1 MLDNSCNR
9 STSSPKEI
17 YDLIKYKYDFRK
29 NNPDFFYPCGL
40 ICFYGPQGS
49 GKTLSAVHY
58 VQNLFEK
65 YPNSILVTNL
75 KLVNYPFDNVRVFE
89 FIDGDTLLKYK
100 NGEQGVIFLIDEIQ
114 IYFNS
119 LESKNIS
126 IDVIALLSQQRK
138 QRLHI
143 VCTSQVFDRMAKPL
157 REQFDK
163 AIECNCYFNA
173 LQINHVIK
181 RDLGAEDKGT
191 TGLRRKFSK
200 TFIWFHKVT
209 MYNSYDTYV
218 VIKRGNIKQK
228 GESNIY
234 GYDNNLQ

>member
-1 MLDNSCNR
+1 MLDNGCNR
-9 STSSPKEI
+9 SVSTPREVFQ
-17 YDLIKYKYDFRK
+17 LFKYKYFFRK
-29 NNPDFFYPCGL
+29 NNPDFFYPAGL
-40 ICFYGPQGS
+40 VCFYGPQGS
-49 GKTLSAVHY
+49 GKTLSAVNY
-58 VQNLFEK
+58 VQNLFLK
-65 YPNSILVTNL
+65 YPNCKLVTNL
-75 KLVNYPFDNVRVFE
+75 KLTQFPVDNVRVFE
-89 FIDGDTLLKYK
+89 FIDSDDLLRYK
-100 NGEQGVIFLIDEIQ
+100 NDDKGVIFLIDEIQ

-163 AIECNCYFNA
+163 AIECHCYFQC
-173 LQINHVIK
+173 LQVNLVIK
-181 RDLGAEDKGT
+181 RDLDLEDKGT
-191 TGLRRKFSK
+191 TGLKRKFSK
-200 TFIWFHKVT
+200 RFIWLHKLS

-228 GESNIY
+228 GEKNIY
-234 GYDNNLQ
+234 GYDNNL